1 MENLFTHIGPAL
13 LQMGSFS
20 VVFAIILGV
29 TFGVILGALPGFG
42 SSQSLAL
49 LFPLT
54 FAMPADVAI
63 IFFLA
68 VYSAAEYGGS
78 IPAILIRTPG
88 TPAQSVTVLDGYAMA
103 QQGYPNRA
111 LKISL
116 ISGVIGGLTSTI
128 IFIFVGGWIASIAL
142 EFGPG
147 EMFALGIFGLSVIGS
162 FFGRDPARGFLA
174 TGLGLFLAT
183 VGASNFGGMR
193 FTFDQAFL
201 TDGIPLV
208 VVIIAFLAGP
218 ESLRLLI
225 NHRKTVEKPKTVL
238 QVEKKSDD
246 KFPLSYVRR
255 LIPTWLRCSLIGTA
269 IGAIP
274 GAGASIGS
282 LIAYGEE
289 RRWSKRP
296 NEEFGTGL
304 PEGIAAPETANNAVV
319 AGTLV
324 PSLTLGI
331 PGSGSA
337 AILLSVLISKGIVPG
352 PLLFGQEPLL
362 ITTIFVGLIFINLWL
377 LALGLIYTRGFA
389 YISNIARRILGPL
402 VFILILLGT
411 YAYANYAAHVMM
423 VIVLSL
429 LAYWMVKVDI
439 PVVPVVL
446 AFVMGP
452 IIEINLS
459 RALTIH
465 AGDLSVVM
473 SRPITIFILLMAL
486 ATFVYSTVGSFRER
500 KQAQRLTSQ
509 NEIKE

>member
-1 MENLFTHIGPAL
+1 MENIIANIGPVL
-13 LQMGSFS
+13 MDMGSLP
-20 VVFAIILGV
+20 VILAIVAGV
-29 TFGVILGALPGFG
+29 TLGIVLGALPGFG

-54 FAMPADVAI
+54 FTMPADVAI

-88 TPAQSVTVLDGYAMA
+88 TPAQAVTVLDGYSMA
-103 QQGYPNRA
+103 QKGFPNRA

-116 ISGVIGGLTSTI
+116 LSGVIGGLTSTI
-128 IFIFVGGWIASIAL
+128 IFILVGGWIASIAL

-147 EMFALGIFGLSVIGS
+147 EMFALGIFGLSIIGS
-162 FFGRDPARGFLA
+162 FFGRDPTRGFLA
-174 TGLGLFLAT
+174 AGLGLFLST
-183 VGASNFGGMR
+183 VGSSDFGGMR
-193 FTFDQAFL
+193 FTFDKGFL

-218 ESLRLLI
+218 EALRLLI
-225 NHRKTVEKPKTVL
+225 SHRKTIETPKTVL
-238 QVEKKSDD
+238 QINTQKTDDRFLKSD
-246 KFPLSYVRR
+246 FRR
-255 LIPTWLRCSLIGTA
+255 LIPTWIRGSMIGTA
-269 IGAIP
+269 IGALP

-289 RRWSKRP
+289 KRWSRRP
-296 NEEFGTGL
+296 KNEFGTGIA
-304 PEGIAAPETANNAVV
+304 EGIAAPETANNAVV

-337 AILLSVLISKGIVPG
+337 AILLSVLISKGVVPG
-352 PLLFGQEPLL
+352 PLLFAAEPKL
-362 ITTIFVGLIFINLWL
+362 ITSIFIGLIFINLWL

-389 YISNIARRILGPL
+389 YISKISRRILGPC
-402 VFILILLGT
+402 VFIMILLGT
-411 YAYANYAAHVMM
+411 YAYANYTAHVMM

-429 LAYWMVKVDI
+429 VAYWMVKIDI

-452 IIEINLS
+452 IVESNLA
-459 RALTIH
+459 RAMTIH
-465 AGDLSVVM
+465 AGDLSVVLT
-473 SRPITIFILLMAL
+473 RPITLTILGLAL
-486 ATFVYSTVGSFRER
+486 ATFVYSAISSMRSSL
-500 KQAQRLTSQ
+500 ASQ
-509 NEIKE
+509 NETKE

>member
-1 MENLFTHIGPAL
+1 MENLLNYVGPAL
-13 LQMGSFS
+13 LQIGSLS
-20 VVFAIILGV
+20 VIIAIIMGV
-29 TFGVILGALPGFG
+29 TFGVVLGALPGFG

-54 FAMPADVAI
+54 FAMPADVAV

-88 TPAQSVTVLDGYAMA
+88 TPAQSVTVLDGYTMA
-103 QQGYPNRA
+103 QNGYPNRA
-111 LKISL
+111 LKVSL
-116 ISGVIGGLTSTI
+116 FSGVLGGITSTL
-128 IFIFVGGWIASIAL
+128 IFILVGGWIAGIAL

-162 FFGRDPARGFLA
+162 FFGKDPARGFLA

-208 VVIIAFLAGP
+208 VIIIAFLAGP
-218 ESLRLLI
+218 EALRLLI
-225 NHRKTVEKPKTVL
+225 NHRRTVEKPKTVL
-238 QVEKKSDD
+238 NVEKKSDD
-246 KFPLSYVRR
+246 RFKLSFVRR
-255 LIPTWLRCSLIGTA
+255 LWPTWLRSSLIGTA

-282 LIAYGEE
+282 LIAYSEE

-296 NEEFGTGL
+296 AEDFGTGI

-362 ITTIFVGLIFINLWL
+362 ITTVFVGLIFINFWL
-377 LALGLIYTRGFA
+377 LLLGLIYTRAFA

-402 VFILILLGT
+402 VIILILLGT
-411 YAYANYAAHVMM
+411 YAYANYTAHVMM
-423 VIVLSL
+423 VIVLSM
-429 LAYWMVKVDI
+429 LAYWLVKVDI

-459 RALTIH
+459 RAMTIH

-473 SRPITIFILLMAL
+473 TRPITLIILGLAL
-486 ATFVYSTVGSFRER
+486 ATFLYSAIGSMRSR
-500 KQAQRLTSQ
+500 KTDLRSD
-509 NEIKE
+509 NEQKE

>member
-1 MENLFTHIGPAL
+1 MLN
-13 LQMGSFS
+13 MGSIP
-20 VVFAIILGV
+20 VLVAIISGV
-29 TFGVILGALPGFG
+29 TFGVVLGALPGFG

-88 TPAQSVTVLDGYAMA
+88 TPAQAVTVLDGYALA
-103 QQGYPNRA
+103 QKGYPNRA

-116 ISGVIGGLTSTI
+116 VSGVIGGISSTL

-147 EMFALGIFGLSVIGS
+147 EMFALGLFGLSIIGS
-162 FFGRDPARGFLA
+162 FFGRDPTRGFLA
-174 TGLGLFLAT
+174 AGLGLFLST
-183 VGASNFGGMR
+183 IGSSDFGGMR
-193 FTFDQAFL
+193 FTFNQGFL

-218 ESLRLLI
+218 EALRLLI
-225 NHRKTVEKPKTVL
+225 SHRKTVETPKTVL
-238 QVEKKSDD
+238 QHDAQKTDD
-246 KFPLSYVRR
+246 RLQKGDMIR
-255 LIPTWLRCSLIGTA
+255 LIPTWIRCSLIGTA

-289 RRWSKRP
+289 KRWSKRP
-296 NEEFGTGL
+296 KEEFGTGI
-304 PEGIAAPETANNAVV
+304 PEGLAAPETANNAVV

-352 PLLFGQEPLL
+352 PLLFGAEPEL
-362 ITTIFVGLIFINLWL
+362 ITTIFVGLIFINIWL
-377 LALGLIYTRGFA
+377 LILGLIYTRGFA
-389 YISNIARRILGPL
+389 YISNVARRILGPF

-411 YAYANYAAHVMM
+411 YAYANYTAHVVM
-423 VIVLSL
+423 VIVFSL
-429 LAYWMVKVDI
+429 VAYWMVKIDI

-452 IIEINLS
+452 IIETNMS
-459 RALTIH
+459 RAMTIH
-465 AGDLSVVM
+465 AGDLSVVLA
-473 SRPITIFILLMAL
+473 RPITLTILALAL
-486 ATFVYSTVGSFRER
+486 ATFLYSAFGSMRS
-500 KQAQRLTSQ
+500 KAVSQ
-509 NEIKE
+509 GKLQE

>member
-1 MENLFTHIGPAL
+1 MENLFLYLGPAL
-13 LQMGSFS
+13 LNMGSIP
-20 VVFAIILGV
+20 VLVAIISGV
-29 TFGVILGALPGFG
+29 TFGVVLGALPGFG

-88 TPAQSVTVLDGYAMA
+88 TPAQAVTVLDGYALA
-103 QQGYPNRA
+103 QKGYPNRA

-116 ISGVIGGLTSTI
+116 VSGVIGGISSTL

-147 EMFALGIFGLSVIGS
+147 EMFALGLFGLSIIGS
-162 FFGRDPARGFLA
+162 FFGRDPTRGFLA
-174 TGLGLFLAT
+174 AGLGLFLST
-183 VGASNFGGMR
+183 IGSSDFGGMR
-193 FTFDQAFL
+193 FTFNQGFL

-218 ESLRLLI
+218 EALRLLI
-225 NHRKTVEKPKTVL
+225 SHRKTVETPKTVL
-238 QVEKKSDD
+238 QHDAQKTDD
-246 KFPLSYVRR
+246 RLQKGDMIR
-255 LIPTWLRCSLIGTA
+255 LIPTWIRCSLIGTA

-289 RRWSKRP
+289 KRWSKRP
-296 NEEFGTGL
+296 KEEFGTGI
-304 PEGIAAPETANNAVV
+304 PEGLAAPETANNAVV

-352 PLLFGQEPLL
+352 PLLFGAEPEL
-362 ITTIFVGLIFINLWL
+362 ITTIFVGLIFINIWL
-377 LALGLIYTRGFA
+377 LILGLIYTRGFA
-389 YISNIARRILGPL
+389 YISNVARRILGPF

-411 YAYANYAAHVMM
+411 YAYANYTAHVVM
-423 VIVLSL
+423 VIVFSL
-429 LAYWMVKVDI
+429 VAYWMVKIDI

-452 IIEINLS
+452 IIETNMS
-459 RALTIH
+459 RAMTIH
-465 AGDLSVVM
+465 AGDLSVVLA
-473 SRPITIFILLMAL
+473 RPITLTILALAL
-486 ATFVYSTVGSFRER
+486 ATFLYSAFGSMRS
-500 KQAQRLTSQ
+500 KAVSQ
-509 NEIKE
+509 GKLQE